1 MQEAEG
7 RRQKGRKTLVIG
19 IKPSLKKYLFR
30 EPLVATKQ
38 GILVQSHVLNLE
50 ILLASGLVLLPSE
63 IHL

>member
-7 RRQKGRKTLVIG
+7 RRQKGRKTLVMG

-30 EPLVATKQ
+30 EALVATKQ
-38 GILVQSHVLNLE
+38 GVLVQSHVLNLE
-50 ILLASGLVLLPSE
+50 ILLPSALGLLPSE